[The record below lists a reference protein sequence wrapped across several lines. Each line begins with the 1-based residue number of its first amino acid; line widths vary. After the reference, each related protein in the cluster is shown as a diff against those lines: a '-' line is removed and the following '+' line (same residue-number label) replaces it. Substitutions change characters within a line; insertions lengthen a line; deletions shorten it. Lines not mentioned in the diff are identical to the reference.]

1 MLKRTLIAAL
11 SVAALATFAAGPAA
25 AYPTA
30 IWNVPT
36 GKVTTPGNLHIGVY
50 TYTTPNRTPFIQDGL
65 TFGALPGLDLGG
77 VSGVGALELGIDT
90 YGSNEVFNG
99 KLQLVGEGNLLPALS
114 VGGLNLFNT
123 NGPSENLV
131 YGALTK
137 GLALGDLSLGSWTL
151 GYFNTAPN
159 DATTASQGGLMGGV
173 YVPLGDRA
181 GVAVDYMTGT
191 TSVSGT
197 NVYLTYGV
205 ADNAYV
211 SVGHYF
217 HHSDSNAN
225 LTFIGVDLDLATGLF
240 GQ

>member
-1 MLKRTLIAAL
+1 MLKRTLIAASSL
-11 SVAALATFAAGPAA
+11 AALATLSAGPAA

-36 GKVTTPGNLHIGVY
+36 GKVTAPGNLHIGVY
-50 TYTTPNRTPFIQDGL
+50 TYATPTRATSIQDAL

-90 YGSNEVFNG
+90 YGVSEVFNG
-99 KLQLVGEGNLLPALS
+99 KLQLFGEGDLLPALS

-123 NGPSENLV
+123 TGPSENIV
-131 YGALTK
+131 YGSLTK
-137 GLALGDLSLGSWTL
+137 ELALGDVSLGSWTL
-151 GYFNTAPN
+151 GYFNTMPGDGSAAQN
-159 DATTASQGGLMGGV
+159 GVMGGV
-173 YVPLGDRA
+173 FYPLGDRA
-181 GVAVDYMTGT
+181 GVAVDHMTGA

-197 NVYLTYGV
+197 NAYLTYGV
-205 ADNAYV
+205 ASNAYV

-217 HHSDSNAN
+217 HHSDPSLN